1 MFENLKAFIRHGK
14 HANDFRRNKSKDDED
29 IQRASEAAERY
40 EAENSN
46 VRLSSDVTLNNDGLN
61 TSPKMKSTDTLPRS
75 PLSWVEH
82 KEESDKDKNFRAA
95 TRIVE
100 QEKQFQRYNDK
111 ALENFEF
118 MEALGEGAFSVVY
131 KAKDLRNDKPVAIKV
146 MRKFQMDQTQRQ
158 SVYKEA
164 VIMRKLRHRNIVNFI
179 DFIDMPDYCYI
190 VQELLSGGEVFAA
203 IIKYTYLSEDLARH
217 VIVQIT
223 EAVKYLH
230 EEVGVVHRDIKPE
243 NFLYEPIEFF
253 PSIDFPSKL
262 RKSDDSMTKQ
272 DEGEF
277 IQGVGGGGI
286 GTVKLADFGLSKQIW
301 EYNTKTPCGTVGYTA
316 PEIIKDERYSREV
329 DMWALGCVLYTLL
342 CGFPP
347 FYDENIQVFTEKV
360 AKGQYTF
367 LEPWWD
373 EISEGAK
380 NCVRR
385 LLTVN
390 RSERYTAKELLNDP
404 WILEFRRT
412 NESGNKVGYPS
423 NLPAPRTIDPNGFMS
438 NPLMYSP
445 AAVTL
450 RDAFDVTSA
459 IHRMEEETIREN
471 VGNNLTE
478 LLEEEE
484 DEMRHAQEKV
494 SNDGVSLQHGIDQ
507 SRQAP
512 RHRKK
517 KLENADSSNPF
528 NLNLTGSSI
537 LERRK
542 KK

>member
-75 PLSWVEH
+75 PLSWVDH

-131 KAKDLRNDKPVAIKV
+131 KAKDLRNDKSVAIKV

-243 NFLYEPIEFF
+243 NFLYDPIEFF

-390 RSERYTAKELLNDP
+390 RSERYTAEELLNDP

-423 NLPAPRTIDPNGFMS
+423 NLTAPRTIDPNGFMS

-450 RDAFDVTSA
+450 REAFDVTSA

-494 SNDGVSLQHGIDQ
+494 SNNGVSLQHGIDQ

>member
-14 HANDFRRNKSKDDED
+14 HANDFRRNKSKIDED
-29 IQRASEAAERY
+29 SERASEAAERY

-46 VRLSSDVTLNNDGLN
+46 LGVSSGVTLNNDGLN
-61 TSPKMKSTDTLPRS
+61 TSPNIKSVDTLPKS
-75 PLSWVEH
+75 PLSWEDH
-82 KEESDKDKNFRAA
+82 KEESDKDKNLRAA
-95 TRIVE
+95 ARIVE
-100 QEKQFQRYNDK
+100 QEKQIQRYNDK

-131 KAKDLRNDKPVAIKV
+131 KAKDLRNGKLIAIKV
-146 MRKFQMDQTQRQ
+146 VRKFQMDQTQKQ

-179 DFIDMPDYCYI
+179 DFIDTPDHCYI
-190 VQELLSGGEVFAA
+190 VQELLTGGEVFAA

-217 VIVQIT
+217 IIVQIT

-253 PSIDFPSKL
+253 PSIDLPSKL
-262 RKSDDSMTKQ
+262 RQSDDPMTKQ

-277 IQGVGGGGI
+277 ICGVGGGGI
-286 GTVKLADFGLSKQIW
+286 GTVKLADFGLSKQVW

-373 EISEGAK
+373 EVSDGAK
-380 NCVRR
+380 NCVSR

-390 RSERYTAKELLNDP
+390 RSERYTAGELLNDP
-404 WILEFRRT
+404 WILEFRRA
-412 NESGNKVGYPS
+412 NESGNKDGFPN
-423 NLPAPRTIDPNGFMS
+423 NLPAPRSIDPNGFMS

-450 RDAFDVTSA
+450 REAFDVTSA

-471 VGNNLTE
+471 VGNLTE
-478 LLEEEE
+478 LIEEEE
-484 DEMRHAQEKV
+484 DEVKHVEEKV
-494 SNDGVSLQHGIDQ
+494 GNSGIPFKYEIDKN
-507 SRQAP
+507 RQAP

-528 NLNLTGSSI
+528 SLNLAGSSI